1 MEKRRCPARPA
12 HPFDMPGTLAQLLLP
27 ELEAELAKTRKVL
40 ERVPDG
46 HNDFKS
52 AERSMPLS
60 RLAGHTAEL
69 AGFAAVFL
77 TAPSLDMGTAADPRR
92 ILRMETRDTLLA
104 DFEQAAAKA
113 LAALEAA
120 SDEKLQEVW
129 TVKRKGQPVFTMTR
143 YMSYRNMSLNH
154 MIHHRAQL
162 GVYLRLLGVP
172 VPSTFGP
179 TADEPA

>member
-1 MEKRRCPARPA
+1 MHADLPA
-12 HPFDMPGTLAQLLLP
+12 LLLP

-46 HNDFKS
+46 HHDFKS

-69 AGFAAVFL
+69 AGTAAVIL
-77 TAPSLDMGTAADPRR
+77 TTASIDMGTPSDPRT
-92 ILRMETRDTLLA
+92 ILRMDTREKLLA
-104 DFEQAAAKA
+104 DYEGLAVKA
-113 LAALEAA
+113 LAGLRQA
-120 SDEKLQEVW
+120 SDASLQETW
-129 TVKRKGQPVFTMTR
+129 TAARKGQTVFTGSR
-143 YMSYRNMSLNH
+143 YSAYRNMALNH
-154 MIHHRAQL
+154 MIHHPAQL

-179 TADEPA
+179 SADEAA

>member
-1 MEKRRCPARPA
+1 
-12 HPFDMPGTLAQLLLP
+12 MPESLHLAQLLKP

-52 AERSMPLS
+52 AEKSMPLT

-69 AGFAAVFL
+69 AGCISVFL
-77 TAPSLDMGTAADPRR
+77 TTPSLDMGTPSDPRK
-92 ILRMETRDTLLA
+92 ILRMETRDKLLA
-104 DFEQAAAKA
+104 TYDE
-113 LAALEAA
+113 LAAGAIDVLGRTSDDTFAETWTA
-120 SDEKLQEVW
+120 S
-129 TVKRKGQPVFTMTR
+129 RKGQGVFTGSR
-143 YMSYRNMSLNH
+143 YTAYRNMALNH
-154 MIHHRAQL
+154 MMHHRAQL